1 MNFQRQLTKMKSNKF
16 PGTNF
21 AVTVETS
28 KFGGNE
34 LHSAVLDICNSVLN
48 DTGVPSQWTESI
60 IVPKVKK
67 VSKAML
73 DFRGLSLMSI
83 AAKVYNKML

>member
-1 MNFQRQLTKMKSNKF
+1 MNFQKQLTKMKPNKF

-34 LHSAVLDICNSVLN
+34 LHNTVLDICDSVLN
-48 DTGVPSQWTESI
+48 DTGVPPQWTESI

-67 VSKAML
+67 VSKTML
-73 DFRGLSLMSI
+73 DFRGISLMSI
-83 AAKVYNKML
+83 AAKVYNRRL